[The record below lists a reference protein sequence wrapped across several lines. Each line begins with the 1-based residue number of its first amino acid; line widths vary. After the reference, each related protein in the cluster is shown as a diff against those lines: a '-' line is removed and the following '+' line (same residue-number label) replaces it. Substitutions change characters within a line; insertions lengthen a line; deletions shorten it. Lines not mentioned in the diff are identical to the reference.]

1 MDDQQQLLLR
11 MAFREAYLCLRD
23 RNRPQIRVEGR
34 LTPSDAELAT
44 TIRLFAQRLL
54 TVRAERDRL
63 VCEIKPLWEAR
74 LSGALERLLD
84 AVEELQLAEVGGWS
98 NHGAHRA
105 STLQESDLQILRA
118 LAHGADSDYYTAS

>member
-1 MDDQQQLLLR
+1 MDERQRHLLR

-23 RNRPQIRVEGR
+23 RNRPQIKVEGR
-34 LTPSDAELAT
+34 VTPSDAELAT

-63 VCEIKPLWEAR
+63 VDEIKPLWEAR

-98 NHGAHRA
+98 GGAQSA
-105 STLQESDLQILRA
+105 SALQESDLTVLRA
-118 LAHGADSDYYTAS
+118 LARGTDNDYYNA

>member
-1 MDDQQQLLLR
+1 MDERQRHLLR

-34 LTPSDAELAT
+34 VTPSDAELAT

-54 TVRAERDRL
+54 AVRAERDRL
-63 VCEIKPLWEAR
+63 VDEIKPLWEAR

-84 AVEELQLAEVGGWS
+84 AAEELQVAEVGGW
-98 NHGAHRA
+98 NGRGAQCVSA
-105 STLQESDLQILRA
+105 LQESDLHALRA
-118 LAHGADSDYYTAS
+118 LARGTDNDHSNP